1 MVLAR
6 YLCSVQVLK
15 FDEYFIKIVPNDP
28 KSWSQ
33 IVELIRNGIPKRFFG
48 SGARI
53 LSIGHFSGWKSKFFE
68 VSSWHFKHPIKLN
81 FLIWHTQRLYPDKK
95 SILEKRQFKSC
106 PFSCLYVQ
114 TGSNIKKNEILWLDL
129 NHSSIQNLGQV
140 ARNCDFLQP
149 QATHCRIGSKWDM
162 TFILHSYE
170 TSSLIFS
177 HFTHYR
183 KGGGKGCAH
192 DTCKVLMGSKMW
204 ENDKKLSVFRM
215 SIWVLPPFRP
225 PFVQW

>member
-33 IVELIRNGIPKRFFG
+33 IVELIRNGIPKRFFE

-106 PFSCLYVQ
+106 PLKFHL
-114 TGSNIKKNEILWLDL
+114 KK
-129 NHSSIQNLGQV
+129 
-140 ARNCDFLQP
+140 
-149 QATHCRIGSKWDM
+149 
-162 TFILHSYE
+162 
-170 TSSLIFS
+170 LIFEICQNKMQVN
-177 HFTHYR
+177 FANVQVNVYEW
-183 KGGGKGCAH
+183 
-192 DTCKVLMGSKMW
+192 VLMLFQWFFYGKKWELIFFRSK
-204 ENDKKLSVFRM
+204 VFY
-215 SIWVLPPFRP
+215 PPH
-225 PFVQW
+225 

>member
-48 SGARI
+48 FGARI
-53 LSIGHFSGWKSKFFE
+53 LRIGHFSGWKSKFFE

-81 FLIWHTQRLYPDKK
+81 FLIWHLERPYPDKK

-106 PFSCLYVQ
+106 PFRDARHVEVKILYWRKRERTLKIEVQ
-114 TGSNIKKNEILWLDL
+114 S
-129 NHSSIQNLGQV
+129 
-140 ARNCDFLQP
+140 DFE
-149 QATHCRIGSKWDM
+149 DVEN
-162 TFILHSYE
+162 FDLHS
-170 TSSLIFS
+170 F
-177 HFTHYR
+177 F
-183 KGGGKGCAH
+183 G
-192 DTCKVLMGSKMW
+192 
-204 ENDKKLSVFRM
+204 ENFCFK
-215 SIWVLPPFRP
+215 II
-225 PFVQW
+225 